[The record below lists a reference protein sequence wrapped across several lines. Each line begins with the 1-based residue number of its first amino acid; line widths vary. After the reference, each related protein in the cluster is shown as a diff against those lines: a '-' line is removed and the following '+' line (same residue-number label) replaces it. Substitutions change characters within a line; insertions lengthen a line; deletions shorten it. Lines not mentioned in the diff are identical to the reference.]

1 MGRRFCHLLGIV
13 AQIGQLGA
21 HRLDG
26 WEVGVGIALLG
37 HQLPADLG
45 RAEPRIPAVRAELGI
60 GLTLAVDNGLDLRA
74 EVGQMIFSPLAS
86 TRGDVVLQGAPTL
99 KFAGALPNGN
109 AAGAAFPFRAS
120 LPPGPSSLTVRA
132 IKSRRA
138 LPLSALAVSIKSAV
152 SESVRSM

>member
-1 MGRRFCHLLGIV
+1 
-13 AQIGQLGA
+13 
-21 HRLDG
+21 LDG

-109 AAGAAFPFRAS
+109 AAPAAFPFRAS
-120 LPPGPSSLTVRA
+120 LPPWPEFFDRAGHKEPAGTPFERLGRVDKERCERVGEVHVTVSHA
-132 IKSRRA
+132 
-138 LPLSALAVSIKSAV
+138 
-152 SESVRSM
+152 